1 MLQFN
6 NGTTVPV
13 GSLAVAAE
21 QARDKTVTKV
31 VTGSESGN
39 ATPYE
44 ETKEGDYG
52 PLASL
57 LGGING
63 LAMGVIKNDWG
74 AIVQA
79 VSTDTNSNILATPS
93 ITTMD
98 NEEASILVG
107 QEVPIIDGSPAERRF
122 PVYSSK

>member
-1 MLQFN
+1 MVQF
-6 NGTTVPV
+6 
-13 GSLAVAAE
+13 SE
-21 QARDKTVTKV
+21 FHHWQSTVTKTIIGTE
-31 VTGSESGN
+31 TG
-39 ATPYE
+39 TPTEYD

-79 VSTDTNSNILATPS
+79 VSTDTNSNILLF
-93 ITTMD
+93 D
-98 NEEASILVG
+98 EF
-107 QEVPIIDGSPAERRF
+107 D
-122 PVYSSK
+122 YSL